1 MQELRSSKSRW
12 IVDVDMLLSVPRRK
26 IPASDYFLLFATQIN
41 EVNIIPTRT
50 RQSIIAI

>member
-12 IVDVDMLLSVPRRK
+12 ILDVDMLLSVPRRK
-26 IPASDYFLLFATQIN
+26 IPASDYFLLFDTQIN